1 MLKRYIWLAVATV
14 FFVFQ
19 GFVGSANAVQLD
31 EATRTVTLNDQGA
44 TVVLSRNQ
52 VEEGQRLFN
61 YACASCHAK
70 GITKTNPQL
79 DLSPKTLSLANP
91 RRDTLEGMVDYIKEP
106 TTYDGEESIAELHP
120 SIASADI
127 FPKMRNLSEDDLK
140 AIAGY
145 ILVQPKVMGEQ
156 WGGGKIYY

>member
-1 MLKRYIWLAVATV
+1 M
-14 FFVFQ
+14 
-19 GFVGSANAVQLD
+19 
-31 EATRTVTLNDQGA
+31 
-44 TVVLSRNQ
+44 VLSRNQ